1 MRFFLLFSDL
11 KRLDR
16 TTSVE
21 SASIY
26 IKESGVSYT
35 IYNSRTDE
43 PIWLKIG
50 GEVA

>member
-1 MRFFLLFSDL
+1 MKLILYYLYNKQLEFPLLH
-11 KRLDR
+11 
-16 TTSVE
+16 
-21 SASIY
+21 Y

-35 IYNSRTDE
+35 TYNSRTDE